1 MTEPGG
7 AHPKPPSPRDKW
19 AMKVLGLKEEGIES
33 GIRRRIVNTGF
44 APNEHTSMAIRVLAG
59 AAVDPRPT
67 LWLDEQAEVMAVR
80 AFAKRCCDI
89 PLKERL
95 KNKSALSDELADL
108 YLRAERLPHLRA
120 RLDEIQSALDADL
133 TGLEQD
139 PSQPT
144 AYAIAAWDLKLR
156 FLGPKERAER
166 WQQMVQIARLDRNT
180 WANCA
185 RQLQFSKYAAQAR
198 DQSHLGTRFID
209 EIAQLD
215 SAQHAYSV
223 AAKKRRNK
231 LRLSKA
237 NRGEILPLKPILFL
251 AIFVGSIFIFIIR
264 ASDRPRRP
272 NRQSPYVPSVTMPNF
287 QLPPAANMDQKELRA
302 SFATIILLGRIPDLE
317 RQITNGTAT
326 EEIRY
331 ELAQIYLLGAQQS
344 QVDIDDA
351 APAQS
356 FMDPPDYDK
365 QEFQRKALALL
376 KDLAR
381 DYPDNEKYIRQCV
394 LTCLTVGNATDDIDD
409 ARQVFQ
415 TGIDAALPLAEAG
428 RASSET
434 LSILGAL
441 LNNLT
446 LKLNQEDAANEIR
459 DHLESAVRFQRQAV
473 RMDPQN
479 ETALRYLDINLH
491 NFSHALL
498 KNGLAED
505 AVSVLLE
512 HRAFCGAST
521 MPYGSNAR
529 RLFTIS
535 ERLAVADGILIKQAD
550 PIDAPAD
557 LDDLR
562 REIFRTLTFAV
573 MSGFVDSKMM
583 TNSAALKH
591 LQADDRF
598 QEILELVNSTNE
610 TILREHG
617 KNSAAKGVQ
626 ELDTNQPLK
635 ARNAGKVQP

>member
-1 MTEPGG
+1 
-7 AHPKPPSPRDKW
+7 
-19 AMKVLGLKEEGIES
+19 
-33 GIRRRIVNTGF
+33 
-44 APNEHTSMAIRVLAG
+44 
-59 AAVDPRPT
+59 
-67 LWLDEQAEVMAVR
+67 
-80 AFAKRCCDI
+80 
-89 PLKERL
+89 
-95 KNKSALSDELADL
+95 
-108 YLRAERLPHLRA
+108 
-120 RLDEIQSALDADL
+120 
-133 TGLEQD
+133 
-139 PSQPT
+139 
-144 AYAIAAWDLKLR
+144 
-156 FLGPKERAER
+156 
-166 WQQMVQIARLDRNT
+166 
-180 WANCA
+180 
-185 RQLQFSKYAAQAR
+185 
-198 DQSHLGTRFID
+198 
-209 EIAQLD
+209 
-215 SAQHAYSV
+215 
-223 AAKKRRNK
+223 
-231 LRLSKA
+231 
-237 NRGEILPLKPILFL
+237 
-251 AIFVGSIFIFIIR
+251 
-264 ASDRPRRP
+264 
-272 NRQSPYVPSVTMPNF
+272 
-287 QLPPAANMDQKELRA
+287 MDQKELRA

-356 FMDPPDYDK
+356 FMDPQYYDK

-394 LTCLTVGNATDDIDD
+394 LTCLTVGNATEDIDD

-415 TGIDAALPLAEAG
+415 TGIDAALPLAESG
-428 RASSET
+428 HASSEI

-459 DHLESAVRFQRQAV
+459 DHLESAVRYQRQAV

-479 ETALRYLDINLH
+479 ETSLQYLDINLH

-498 KNGLAED
+498 ENGLAED

-512 HRAFCGAST
+512 HRAFCGANT
-521 MPYGSNAR
+521 MPYGTNAR

-535 ERLAVADGILIKQAD
+535 ERLAVADGILSKQAD
-550 PIDAPAD
+550 PIDAPSD
-557 LDDLR
+557 SDDLR

-573 MSGFVDSKMM
+573 MSGFADSKMM
-583 TNSAALKH
+583 ANSAPLKH

-610 TILREHG
+610 KNVRAHG
-617 KNSAAKGVQ
+617 KDSAAEGLQ
-626 ELDTNQPLK
+626 EPETNQPLK